1 MSIGAGIALF
11 AIGAILAFAVNVDL
25 GWVNLDMVGYILM
38 IAGAAVFLIG
48 IVLLFRRRR
57 TDTVTRTVTDP
68 AVARTAE
75 PGGVTHRVTRETDGT
90 VGL

>member
-11 AIGAILAFAVNVDL
+11 AIGAILAFAVNVDI
-25 GWVNLDMVGYILM
+25 GWVSLDMVGYILM
-38 IAGAAVFLIG
+38 IAGAVVFLTG

-57 TDTVTRTVTDP
+57 TESVTRTVADP
-68 AVARTAE
+68 VVARPAD
-75 PGGVTHRVTRETDGT
+75 PVVTHRVTRETDDT